1 MSQESGFIGY
11 ATVML
16 LAGVGIP
23 IMATLNSGLGV
34 RLQNPALATLV
45 LLLLGSSIATIC
57 IVATAKFSNPFQS
70 HIPFYYYLGGALV
83 VFYILSITWAA
94 PRFGVGNAISF
105 VLLGQLVS
113 MALIDHFGLMG
124 AIKNTI
130 TLQRL
135 AGISLMAVGAF
146 LAVKRG
152 GAA

>member
-1 MSQESGFIGY
+1 MSEQGGFIGY
-11 ATVML
+11 AAVML
-16 LAGVGIP
+16 VAGIGIP
-23 IMATLNSGLGV
+23 IMATLNSGLGA

-45 LLLLGSSIATIC
+45 LLLVGTGITTVYV
-57 IVATAKFSNPFQS
+57 VATSGLSNPFRSQ
-70 HIPFYYYLGGALV
+70 IPSYNYFGGALV
-83 VFYILSITWAA
+83 VFYILSITWIA

-105 VLLGQLVS
+105 VLLGQLAS

-130 TLQRL
+130 TMQRFI
-135 AGISLMAVGAF
+135 GITFMAIGAF